1 MILQMFV
8 TLTTLALR
16 PEVEV
21 DTEIPVKDPANDV
34 TKAQYYPV
42 SIWGFEQE
50 KWCTDLQATFKN
62 MTIYGDFYNGIT
74 NARKPMMMPNM
85 PKPNA
90 DESGDPSSVGN
101 KPVGN
106 PPMGRPPVQRKS
118 YPINLV
124 LTLDNVKLE
133 GVISAS
139 RAQHAVKNLR
149 F

>member
-1 MILQMFV
+1 
-8 TLTTLALR
+8 
-16 PEVEV
+16 
-21 DTEIPVKDPANDV
+21 
-34 TKAQYYPV
+34 
-42 SIWGFEQE
+42 
-50 KWCTDLQATFKN
+50 